1 MVFVF
6 CATQDEAAGEA
17 VRASLENN
25 GLKCFLSSPGLTPVE
40 SSASRVSEAI
50 RDARLFLLIL
60 SQQSNRSPEV
70 RQQLENAAHFK
81 LPLLAFR
88 LEPVQPA
95 DDLSY
100 FLSEKC
106 LVDGFEGPLEAYI
119 PNLLRHITEL
129 LKSEEDPSA
138 SSGQAHS
145 AGSGQAH
152 SAGSGQAH
160 SAGSGQAH
168 SAGSGQAHSAGSGQ
182 AHSAGSGQAHSA
194 GSGQAHSAGSGQAET
209 FANFRILRKSD
220 GSLHRLGQGGMGVT
234 YKAIDTTLD
243 RPVAL
248 KLIAAD
254 LLKSTKARQRFLREA
269 KAAAKLAHPN
279 VATVFQFG
287 EEGDAYFYAM
297 EFLEGEDLE
306 RYVRGRGPLSP
317 RDALLVT
324 HQVAQALEAAQAH
337 QLIHRDIKPGNIMT
351 RPNRLGDL
359 EVKLIDFGL
368 ARLTDPSD
376 SDAGQITHSQDFVG
390 SPAFASPEQCEMHG
404 TLDTRSDIYS
414 LGVTLWYLLL
424 AKLPFTG
431 TVGQLLVAH
440 AVKAPPWSDLES
452 VPVAVVDLL
461 RRMLAKDLIERPQT
475 PAELQEAIE
484 KVLAGLTGQP
494 VATRIGRSLST
505 SARTQ
510 SISEL
515 TFIPDRSAGSGQARS
530 AGSGQAGSPQVQ
542 FGSPEAVVRPRQSD
556 CYWQVSVGAVLAERY
571 RVIRE
576 IREGIGGRVFLGRDE
591 KVTGRQPAGVALKLL
606 HPTIASD
613 LSLLNRVE
621 SEIGAIRG
629 AMDPHVL
636 RYFSFEREVATPF
649 LVREWVHGFLLYDLL
664 RWRRA
669 CRIAEVM
676 KLLQPIAATLDFI
689 ANHGLGLV
697 DVSARKIFVSC
708 PGDIDP
714 ATFST
719 LGQNS
724 IEDWDRCEVKLNPL
738 SLGPLILHN
747 RQLRGSQTLIA
758 SSRILS
764 LTQAETGIRGV
775 KAVRLFGRL
784 VYELLSGHP
793 PVDTG
798 GFPPKYTPL
807 SAVNETGNAV
817 LHRACTGSDQPFV
830 DCEDFWRAL
839 QESVEPTRGA
849 TATPYPYPER
859 TATPVPESLAR
870 SVKTPPPV
878 SNLPIPGR
886 PAIVEQ
892 PPVQPATPAAVE
904 RPRVDRH
911 PILSA
916 TKEKPWENSLGMR
929 FVPVAG
935 VFFCIWDTR
944 VQDFEQ
950 FVEHSGYQASD
961 KWKEPG
967 FKQGPDHPVVNVSW
981 DDAMAFC
988 NWLTNR
994 ERGLGLLP
1002 ASMSYRLPT
1011 DLEWSNGV
1019 GLRSEP
1025 GNTPEQKKGKIK
1037 VYPWGLGWPP
1047 PPGSGNFC
1055 GEETKGGR
1063 SSWPVIPGY
1072 NDGYARTSPVSAF
1085 PPNRYGLHD
1094 MGGNVWQWC
1103 EDWHNASRYRRV
1115 LRGAS
1120 WLNEHPDDLLLSH
1133 RRDDTPASRRDNYGF
1148 RVVIG

>member
-1 MVFVF
+1 MVFVC
-6 CATQDEAAGEA
+6 CATEDAAAGEA
-17 VRASLENN
+17 VRSSLENN
-25 GLKCFLSSPGLTPVE
+25 GLKCFLQNPGLGPVQ
-40 SSASRVSEAI
+40 SSANRVSEAI
-50 RDARLFLLIL
+50 REAELFLLIL
-60 SQQSNRSPEV
+60 SQQSNRSPEI
-70 RQQLENAAHFK
+70 RQQLESAAHFR
-81 LPLLAFR
+81 LPLVTFR
-88 LEPVQPA
+88 IEPVQPA

-100 FLSEKC
+100 FLWEKHF
-106 LVDGFEGPLEAYI
+106 VDGFDGRLDAHI
-119 PNLLRHITEL
+119 PALLQQIKVL
-129 LKSEEDPSA
+129 LKSEGKDQPSPLEEA
-138 SSGQAHS
+138 SFGQAGL
-145 AGSGQAH
+145 AA
-152 SAGSGQAH
+152 
-160 SAGSGQAH
+160 
-168 SAGSGQAHSAGSGQ
+168 
-182 AHSAGSGQAHSA
+182 
-194 GSGQAHSAGSGQAET
+194 SGQAES
-209 FANFRILRKSD
+209 FANFRILRRPD
-220 GSLHRLGQGGMGVT
+220 GSLYRLGQGGMGVT

-254 LLKSTKARQRFLREA
+254 LLKSGKARQRFLREA
-269 KAAAKLAHPN
+269 KAAAKIVHPN

-297 EFLEGEDLE
+297 EFVEGEDLE
-306 RYVRGRGPLSP
+306 RYVHSRGPLNP
-317 RDALLVT
+317 RDGLLVI
-324 HQVAQALEAAQAH
+324 HQVAQALEAAQSH

-351 RPNRLGDL
+351 RANRLGDL

-376 SDAGQITHSQDFVG
+376 SAAGQITHSQDFVG

-440 AVKAPPWSDLES
+440 AVKAPPWSDLQS
-452 VPVAVVDLL
+452 LPVSVVDLL
-461 RRMLAKDLIERPQT
+461 RRMLAKDPIERPQT

-484 KVLAGLTGQP
+484 KVIGGLTGQP
-494 VATRIGRSLST
+494 VTTRIGRSLAT
-505 SARTQ
+505 GTVIQ
-510 SISEL
+510 SGSEL
-515 TFIPDRSAGSGQARS
+515 TFIPDRSADSGQGRS
-530 AGSGQAGSPQVQ
+530 GASPPGQSGGE
-542 FGSPEAVVRPRQSD
+542 GVRSNQSD
-556 CYWQVSVGAVLAERY
+556 SYLQVGVGAILAERY
-571 RVIRE
+571 RIVTE
-576 IREGIGGRVFLGRDE
+576 IREGIGGRLYVAKDE
-591 KVTGRQPAGVALKLL
+591 KASGRQPAAVALKLL

-613 LSLLNRVE
+613 FALLNRVE
-621 SEIGAIRG
+621 NEIGTIRG
-629 AMDPHVL
+629 ANDPHVL
-636 RYFSFEREVATPF
+636 RYFSFEREVPAPF

-669 CRIAEVM
+669 CRITEVL
-676 KLLQPIAATLDFI
+676 KLLEPIAPTLDFI

-708 PGDIDP
+708 PADIDP
-714 ATFST
+714 AAFAT
-719 LGQNS
+719 LGRNS

-747 RQLRGSQTLIA
+747 RQLRGNQTLIP

-775 KAVRLFGRL
+775 KAVRLFARL

-793 PVDTG
+793 PTVTEG
-798 GFPPKYTPL
+798 NKYTPL
-807 SAVNETGNAV
+807 SALNEGGNRV
-817 LHRACTGSDQPFV
+817 LQRACTGSGQPFT
-830 DCEDFWRAL
+830 DCESFWTAL
-839 QESVEPTRGA
+839 RESLESPSGA
-849 TATPYPYPER
+849 TPTPYPEPEKR
-859 TATPVPESLAR
+859 VVTPIARIPPIVPEVAA
-870 SVKTPPPV
+870 KTPPPV
-878 SNLPIPGR
+878 NSPPVSGP
-886 PAIVEQ
+886 PAVVEQ
-892 PPVQPATPAAVE
+892 PPGVPVASSQVE
-904 RPRVDRH
+904 PPRLDRRS
-911 PILSA
+911 IQAA

-944 VQDFEQ
+944 LQDYEQ
-950 FVEHSGYQASD
+950 FVQHSKYPASD

-981 DDAMAFC
+981 DDAIAFC
-988 NWLTNR
+988 NWLTTR
-994 ERGLGLLP
+994 EQGLGLLP
-1002 ASMSYRLPT
+1002 VRMSYRLPT
-1011 DLEWSNGV
+1011 DLEWSGAV
-1019 GLRSEP
+1019 GLGNEP

-1047 PPGSGNFC
+1047 PRGSGNYC

-1063 SSWPVIPGY
+1063 SSWPVISGY
-1072 NDGYARTSPVSAF
+1072 NDGYARTSPVGAF

-1103 EDWHNASRYRRV
+1103 EDWSNASRYRRV

-1133 RRDDTPASRRDNYGF
+1133 RRDDMPASRRDNYGF
-1148 RVVIG
+1148 RCVLG

>member
-1 MVFVF
+1 MVFVC

-25 GLKCFLSSPGLTPVE
+25 GLKCFLSNPGLAPVE
-40 SSASRVSEAI
+40 SSTSRGSEAI
-50 RDARLFLLIL
+50 RDARVFLLIL
-60 SQQSNRSPEV
+60 SQQSNRSAEV
-70 RQQLENAAHFK
+70 RQQLETAAHFK

-88 LEPVQPA
+88 VEPVQPA

-100 FLSEKC
+100 FLWEKR
-106 LVDGFEGPLEAYI
+106 LVDGFESPLEAHL
-119 PNLLRHITEL
+119 PDLLRHIKEL
-129 LKSEEDPSA
+129 LKSEEEPAAEGDSA
-138 SSGQAHS
+138 GQAHS
-145 AGSGQAH
+145 AGSAQA
-152 SAGSGQAH
+152 Q
-160 SAGSGQAH
+160 
-168 SAGSGQAHSAGSGQ
+168 
-182 AHSAGSGQAHSA
+182 
-194 GSGQAHSAGSGQAET
+194 T
-209 FANFRILRKSD
+209 FANFRILRKPD
-220 GSLHRLGQGGMGVT
+220 GSLYRLGQGGMGVT

-248 KLIAAD
+248 KLIAAE

-269 KAAAKLAHPN
+269 KAAAKLVHPN

-306 RYVRGRGPLSP
+306 HYVRGRGPMSP

-324 HQVAQALEAAQAH
+324 HQVAQALEAAQSH

-351 RPNRLGDL
+351 RANRLGDL

-390 SPAFASPEQCEMHG
+390 SPAFASPEQCEMNG
-404 TLDTRSDIYS
+404 SLDTRSDIYS

-424 AKLPFTG
+424 GKLPFTG

-452 VPVAVVDLL
+452 VPVAVADLL
-461 RRMLAKDLIERPQT
+461 RRMLAKDPIERPQT
-475 PAELQEAIE
+475 PDELQEAVE
-484 KVLAGLTGQP
+484 KVIAALPGQP
-494 VATRIGRSLST
+494 AATRIGRSLST
-505 SARTQ
+505 SSRIQ
-510 SISEL
+510 SASEL
-515 TFIPDRSAGSGQARS
+515 TFIPADS

-542 FGSPEAVVRPRQSD
+542 FGSPEAAVRPGQSD
-556 CYWQVSVGAVLAERY
+556 GYRKVSVGAVLAERY
-571 RVIRE
+571 LVIKE
-576 IREGIGGRVFLGRDE
+576 IREGIGGRVFLAKDE
-591 KVTGRQPAGVALKLL
+591 KVTGRQPVGVALKLL

-613 LSLLNRVE
+613 VSLMNRVE
-621 SEIGAIRG
+621 NEIGAIRG
-629 AMDPHVL
+629 AIDPHVL
-636 RYFSFEREVATPF
+636 RYFSFENEVSTPF

-689 ANHGLGLV
+689 AEHGLGLV

-714 ATFST
+714 GAFST
-719 LGQNS
+719 LGQNN

-747 RQLRGSQTLIA
+747 RQSRGNQTLIP

-784 VYELLSGHP
+784 IYELLSGHP
-793 PVDTG
+793 LADSG
-798 GFPPKYTPL
+798 GIPPKYTPL
-807 SAVNETGNAV
+807 SALNEAGNAV
-817 LHRACTGSDQPFV
+817 LHRACTRSDHPFV

-839 QESVEPTRGA
+839 RESIESTGGMP
-849 TATPYPYPER
+849 ATPYPHPER
-859 TATPVPESLAR
+859 TATPVPEQPSR
-870 SVKTPPPV
+870 SVKTPPPA
-878 SNLPIPGR
+878 SNLPVPGR
-886 PAIVEQ
+886 PAMVEQ
-892 PPVQPATPAAVE
+892 PSVQPAAPTPVRPAEPPPVRTAAPPPVE
-904 RPRVDRH
+904 LPKLDRH
-911 PILSA
+911 PSLSA

-935 VFFCIWDTR
+935 VCFCIWDTR
-944 VQDFEQ
+944 LQDFEQ
-950 FVEHSGYQASD
+950 FVEHSDYQTSD
-961 KWKEPG
+961 KWREPG

-981 DDAMAFC
+981 DDALAFC

-1011 DLEWSNGV
+1011 DLEWSNAV
-1019 GLRSEP
+1019 GLGTEP

-1063 SSWPVIPGY
+1063 SSWPVISGY
-1072 NDGYARTSPVSAF
+1072 NDGYPRTSPVSAF
-1085 PPNRYGLHD
+1085 SPNRYGLHD

-1103 EDWHNASRYRRV
+1103 EDWHNTSRFRRV

-1133 RRDDTPASRRDNYGF
+1133 RRDDTPTSRRDNYGF
-1148 RVVIG
+1148 RCVLG